1 VKYRAIF
8 RIYGLIIANM
18 LLIMGG
24 QLGYLYIVGPI
35 SMEDGRPMT
44 LPEIPFL
51 GLLIFILIIAGSLI
65 IVAILQKMPAPMR
78 YLAINN
84 RPYTQEIRD
93 KNDDSE
99 SSLYRPTYPG
109 QFSGETGSIHYGR
122 ADIEGNLDW
131 QKGASIPEE
140 LKQKLGSFEK
150 RELQLPKSGFLFFGF
165 LMSLA
170 LGIVALGERGPFI
183 YLFPVAF
190 IVAFSFPGLIWV
202 SYIYSR
208 TITSPEPQRLV
219 LIALT
224 WGMFATLPASLLNDI
239 GARIIDVDQNA
250 LLGNGGF
257 GRPELILVSVVAPIV
272 EELLKP
278 IGLLFVMKRLK
289 TPYEG
294 VLYGVACGMGF
305 AMIEN
310 LLYELFILIWYGSDA
325 WTINAFARGIGSTVL
340 HAVGPAAIGYGIA
353 LSNQMEE
360 PMTKY
365 APFSYVFGVLMH
377 GLWNGIATMPLM
389 LEGKTWEYVSYAL
402 IMLMVILCLF
412 FIVKILEY
420 GKEYSN
426 VELETQR
433 FEATLEEATN
443 SGH

>member
-1 VKYRAIF
+1 
-8 RIYGLIIANM
+8 M

-51 GLLIFILIIAGSLI
+51 GLLVIILIIAGSLI
-65 IVAILQKMPAPMR
+65 IAAILQKMPAPIR
-78 YLAINN
+78 YISINN
-84 RPYTQEIRD
+84 RPYTRGITEE
-93 KNDDSE
+93 NDDTE
-99 SSLYRPTYPG
+99 TSLYRPTYPK
-109 QFSGETGSIHYGR
+109 QFSGETGRVHYDK
-122 ADIEGNLDW
+122 ADVEGNLDW
-131 QKGASIPEE
+131 KGKDPIPEKFE
-140 LKQKLGSFEK
+140 QKLGDFEK
-150 RELQLPKSGFLFFGF
+150 RELQLPKSGLLFFGF
-165 LMSLA
+165 LTSLA

-190 IVAFSFPGLIWV
+190 VVAFSFPGLIWV

-224 WGMFATLPASLLNDI
+224 WGMFSTLPASLLNDI

-257 GRPELILVSVVAPIV
+257 GRPELILVSVVAPLV

-325 WTINAFARGIGSTVL
+325 WTINAFVRGIGSTIL
-340 HAVGPAAIGYGIA
+340 HAVGPAAVGYGLA
-353 LSNQMEE
+353 FANQMEK
-360 PMTKY
+360 PVTKY
-365 APFSYVFGVLMH
+365 VAIAYVFGVLMH
-377 GLWNGIATMPLM
+377 GLWNGIATMPFM

-402 IMLMVILCLF
+402 IALMVILCLL

-420 GKEYSN
+420 GKQYAN
-426 VELETQR
+426 IELETQK
-433 FEATLEEATN
+433 FDEALEEATN

>member
-51 GLLIFILIIAGSLI
+51 GLLVIILIIAGSLI
-65 IVAILQKMPAPMR
+65 IAAILQKMPAPIR
-78 YLAINN
+78 YLSVNN

-99 SSLYRPTYPG
+99 AALYRPTYPG
-109 QFSGETGSIHYGR
+109 QFSGETGSVHYDK
-122 ADIEGNLDW
+122 ADVEGNLDW
-131 QKGASIPEE
+131 QGDSSTPLRLER
-140 LKQKLGSFEK
+140 KLGSFEK
-150 RELQLPKSGFLFFGF
+150 KELQLPKSGWLFFGF

-170 LGIVALGERGPFI
+170 LGIVALGERGPFL

-190 IVAFSFPGLIWV
+190 VVAFSFPGLIWV

-219 LIALT
+219 LIALA
-224 WGMFATLPASLLNDI
+224 WGMFSTLPASLLNDI

-250 LLGNGGF
+250 LLGKGGF
-257 GRPELILVSVVAPIV
+257 GRPELILVSVIAPLV

-278 IGLLFVMKRLK
+278 IGLLFVMKRLR

-340 HAVGPAAIGYGIA
+340 HAVGPAAVGYAIA
-353 LSNQMEE
+353 FSNQMEK
-360 PMTKY
+360 PLTKY
-365 APFSYVFGVLMH
+365 ITLAYVFGIVMH
-377 GLWNGIATMPLM
+377 GLWNGIATMPFM

-402 IMLMVILCLF
+402 IALMVILCLL

-420 GKEYSN
+420 GKQYAN
-426 VELETQR
+426 IELETQK
-433 FEATLEEATN
+433 FDEVLEEATN

>member
-65 IVAILQKMPAPMR
+65 IVAILQKMPAPIR

-84 RPYTQEIRD
+84 KPYTPEIRD
-93 KNDDSE
+93 RNDDAE

-131 QKGASIPEE
+131 QEGASIPEE
-140 LKQKLGSFEK
+140 LEQKLGSFEK
-150 RELQLPKSGFLFFGF
+150 RELQLPKSGLLFFGF

-190 IVAFSFPGLIWV
+190 VVAFSFPGLIWV

-257 GRPELILVSVVAPIV
+257 GRPELVLVSVVAPIV

-353 LSNQMEE
+353 LSNQMEK

-365 APFSYVFGVLMH
+365 ASFSYVFGVLMH

-402 IMLMVILCLF
+402 IMLMVSLCLF

>member
-1 VKYRAIF
+1 MKYRAIF

-65 IVAILQKMPAPMR
+65 IVAILQKMPAPIR

-84 RPYTQEIRD
+84 KPYTPEIRD
-93 KNDDSE
+93 RNDDAE

-131 QKGASIPEE
+131 QEGASIPEE
-140 LKQKLGSFEK
+140 LEQKLGSFEK
-150 RELQLPKSGFLFFGF
+150 RELQLPKSGLLFFGF

-190 IVAFSFPGLIWV
+190 VVAFSFPGLIWV

-239 GARIIDVDQNA
+239 GARIMDVDQNA

-257 GRPELILVSVVAPIV
+257 GRPELVLVSVVAPIV

-353 LSNQMEE
+353 LSNQMEK

-365 APFSYVFGVLMH
+365 ASFSYVFGVLMH

-402 IMLMVILCLF
+402 IMLMVSLCLF

>member
-1 VKYRAIF
+1 MKYRAIF

-65 IVAILQKMPAPMR
+65 IVAILQKMPAPIR

-84 RPYTQEIRD
+84 KPYTPEIRD
-93 KNDDSE
+93 RNDDAE

-131 QKGASIPEE
+131 QEGASIPEE
-140 LKQKLGSFEK
+140 LEQKLGSFEK
-150 RELQLPKSGFLFFGF
+150 RELQLPKSGLLFFGF

-190 IVAFSFPGLIWV
+190 VVAFSFPGLIWV

-257 GRPELILVSVVAPIV
+257 GRPELVLVSVVAPIV

-353 LSNQMEE
+353 LSNQMEK
-360 PMTKY
+360 PMTQY
-365 APFSYVFGVLMH
+365 ASFSYVFGVLMH

-402 IMLMVILCLF
+402 IMLMVSLCLF

-426 VELETQR
+426 VGLETQR